1 MQTLSHKNSDSQN
14 SKPLLKLEFKLFFIF
29 RIDIKVLSVIA
40 HQIQT
45 IQRAIQVLNLQY
57 SSRTQKLHFLSKT
70 IFQFQAKLSSLNFE
84 DSDIKINAGCA
95 VFVTTESLQEES
107 KNIPDN
113 LKVRYLYIVVY

>member
-1 MQTLSHKNSDSQN
+1 MT
-14 SKPLLKLEFKLFFIF
+14 FIS

-45 IQRAIQVLNLQY
+45 IQRAIQVFNLQY
-57 SSRTQKLHFLSKT
+57 SSRTRKLCFLLKT
-70 IFQFQAKLSSLNFE
+70 FFLFQAKLSSLNFE

-113 LKVRYLYIVVY
+113 LKVR

>member
-1 MQTLSHKNSDSQN
+1 M
-14 SKPLLKLEFKLFFIF
+14 
-29 RIDIKVLSVIA
+29 IA

-45 IQRAIQVLNLQY
+45 IQRAIQVFKLQY
-57 SSRTQKLHFLSKT
+57 SSRTQKLYFLSKT
-70 IFQFQAKLSSLNFE
+70 FFLFQAKLSSLNFE

-113 LKVRYLYIVVY
+113 LKVRYLYNVFYFMYLEINNAFHLRSHNIDRFVSGTV

>member
-1 MQTLSHKNSDSQN
+1 MT
-14 SKPLLKLEFKLFFIF
+14 FIF

-45 IQRAIQVLNLQY
+45 IQRAIQVFNSNILTEAENCISFQNLF
-57 SSRTQKLHFLSKT
+57 FL
-70 IFQFQAKLSSLNFE
+70 FQAKLSSLNFE

-113 LKVRYLYIVVY
+113 LKVQYLCI

>member
-1 MQTLSHKNSDSQN
+1 MI
-14 SKPLLKLEFKLFFIF
+14 FIF

-45 IQRAIQVLNLQY
+45 IQRAIQVFNLQY
-57 SSRTQKLHFLSKT
+57 SSRTQRLYFLLKA
-70 IFQFQAKLSSLNFE
+70 FFLLQAKLSSLNFE

-113 LKVRYLYIVVY
+113 LKVRYLYNVIYLMYLVMLILLAS

>member
-1 MQTLSHKNSDSQN
+1 MI
-14 SKPLLKLEFKLFFIF
+14 FIS

-45 IQRAIQVLNLQY
+45 IHRAIQVFNLQY
-57 SSRTQKLHFLSKT
+57 SSRTHKLCFL
-70 IFQFQAKLSSLNFE
+70 FNFFLFQAKLSSLNFE

-113 LKVRYLYIVVY
+113 LKVQYLYNLMYLM